1 MQTVH
6 LLLICRSLRQ
16 TSSTKSAYGAGRLST
31 DAFLTPSRRIY
42 MKFTRSA
49 KFALAAA
56 ASAALAVSLLAPAQA
71 ATRSTIVIHDT
82 NSLTSFNSG
91 TPDTNLTINSKVGNL
106 SGIGFLYIDNKKN
119 VIRNTTF
126 GNFKIVKNSA
136 TDFRIAYTVNPGLV
150 WSDGTPINGVD
161 LLMSHVLSSNKYS
174 IEAGLGD
181 PDSDN
186 VPAFNSNGYGG
197 TYNDN
202 IVGLPVLSADKMTV
216 TLQFKQKIANWDLYG
231 PGPSPVHTL
240 VLMAEGKKGLQSVKD
255 NEAARDRFYA
265 AYTTKNTAVLKSM
278 GKVWSEAYNITQ
290 VDANTNDLLFVGNG
304 GFTVTSAVTKSSVTL
319 KVNPKYN
326 SGPKLSGTI
335 DTVVFKFISD
345 GTAAAQALANGELD
359 IYSGQPTADAVAA
372 LKKLTNVNLI
382 GGINACYEHWD
393 TRVNA
398 APGQPD
404 YNGLFK
410 GHGGKGADLRK
421 AFLLA
426 IPRQEINEKLI
437 VPINPNAPMYLGSTF
452 IAPGFDGYERLVA
465 NNGSSFYVG
474 TQDALNAKA
483 LRLVRKYYP
492 TASASNPVKVNVLV
506 PGNNPRRAAEFAL
519 AKANALKAGFDLVG
533 DVQASWSPKIQLST
547 YDAQFF
553 AYCPSAVTQAGSN
566 ANFQLGGGNNRNGIN
581 LPQLDAILNKLQLP
595 LDNRAYISTIIAAE
609 RIIHAEGLTSGVFLH
624 PAVTAVNK
632 DLKGIKP
639 SPLSDDVVWNWWEWS
654 Y

>member
-1 MQTVH
+1 
-6 LLLICRSLRQ
+6 
-16 TSSTKSAYGAGRLST
+16 
-31 DAFLTPSRRIY
+31 

-126 GNFKIVKNSA
+126 GNFKIVKNNA

-150 WSDGTPINGVD
+150 WSDGTPINAVD
-161 LLMSHVLSSNKYS
+161 LLMSHVLSSNKFS
-174 IEAGLGD
+174 IDAGLGN
-181 PDSDN
+181 PDSDD

-197 TYNDN
+197 TYSDN
-202 IVGLPVLSADKMTV
+202 IVGQPVLSADKMTL

-240 VLMAEGKKGLQSVKD
+240 VLMGEGKKGLQSVKD

-278 GKVWSEAYNITQ
+278 AKVWSEAYNITE
-290 VDANTNDLLFVGNG
+290 VNASTNNLLFVGNG
-304 GFTVTSAVTKSSVTL
+304 GFLVDSAVTKSSVTL

-335 DTVVFKFISD
+335 DTVVFKFIAD

-452 IAPGFDGYERLVA
+452 IAPGFDGYERLIA
-465 NNGSSFYVG
+465 NNGSSYYVG
-474 TQDALNAKA
+474 SQDALNAKA

-506 PGNNPRRAAEFAL
+506 PGNNARRAAEFAL
-519 AKANALKAGFDLVG
+519 AKANALKAGLDLVG

-566 ANFQLGGGNNRNGIN
+566 ANFQVGGGNNRNGIN

-595 LDNRAYISTIIAAE
+595 LDNRAFISTIIAAE

>member
-1 MQTVH
+1 
-6 LLLICRSLRQ
+6 
-16 TSSTKSAYGAGRLST
+16 
-31 DAFLTPSRRIY
+31 
-42 MKFTRSA
+42 
-49 KFALAAA
+49 
-56 ASAALAVSLLAPAQA
+56 
-71 ATRSTIVIHDT
+71 
-82 NSLTSFNSG
+82 
-91 TPDTNLTINSKVGNL
+91 
-106 SGIGFLYIDNKKN
+106 
-119 VIRNTTF
+119 
-126 GNFKIVKNSA
+126 
-136 TDFRIAYTVNPGLV
+136 
-150 WSDGTPINGVD
+150 
-161 LLMSHVLSSNKYS
+161 MSHVLSSNKYS

-197 TYNDN
+197 TYSDN
-202 IVGLPVLSADKMTV
+202 VVGQPTLSADKMTL

-240 VLMAEGKKGLQSVKD
+240 VLLSEGKKGLQSVKD
-255 NEAARDRFYA
+255 NEAARDRFFA
-265 AYTTKNTAVLKSM
+265 AYNTKNTAVLKAM
-278 GKVWSEAYNITQ
+278 GKVWSEAYNITE
-290 VDANTNDLLFVGNG
+290 VNASTNPLLFVGNG
-304 GFTVTSAVTKSSVTL
+304 GFSVESAVTKSSVTL
-319 KVNPKYN
+319 KANPKYN

-335 DTVVFKFISD
+335 DTVVFKFIAD

-393 TRVNA
+393 TRVNN

-404 YNGLFK
+404 YNGIFK

-421 AFLLA
+421 AFLLSV
-426 IPRQEINEKLI
+426 PREEINEKLI
-437 VPINPNAPMYLGSTF
+437 KPINPNAPILGSTF
-452 IAPGFDGYERLVA
+452 IAPGFDGYDRLVA

-474 TQDALNAKA
+474 TQEALNAKA
-483 LRLVRKYYP
+483 SRLLKKHYP
-492 TASASNPVKVNVLV
+492 KASASNPVKVNVLV

-519 AKANALKAGFDLVG
+519 AKANALKVGFDLVG
-533 DVQASWSPKIQLST
+533 DVQASWSPKIQLSQ
-547 YDAQFF
+547 YDVQFY

-566 ANFQLGGGNNRNGIN
+566 ANFSLGGGNNRNGIN

-595 LDNRAYISTIIAAE
+595 MDNRTFISTIIQAE

-632 DLKGIKP
+632 NLKGIKP

>member
-1 MQTVH
+1 
-6 LLLICRSLRQ
+6 
-16 TSSTKSAYGAGRLST
+16 
-31 DAFLTPSRRIY
+31 

-56 ASAALAVSLLAPAQA
+56 ASAALAVSLLTPAQA

-91 TPDTNLTINSKVGNL
+91 QPDTNLTINGKVGNL
-106 SGIGFLYIDNKKN
+106 TGIGFYYINDQKN
-119 VIRNTTF
+119 VVRNTTF
-126 GNFKIVKNSA
+126 GNFKITKNNL
-136 TDFRIAYTVNPGLV
+136 TDFRISYTINKGLV

-161 LLMSHVLSSNKYS
+161 LLMSHVLSSNAYS
-174 IEAGLGD
+174 KAAGLGD
-181 PDSDN
+181 PDGDAT
-186 VPAFNSNGYGG
+186 PAFDSNGYGG
-197 TYNDN
+197 TYSDN
-202 IVGLPVLSADKMTV
+202 IVGQPTLSADKMTL

-240 VLMAEGKKGLQSVKD
+240 VLLAEGKKGLQSVTE
-255 NEAARDRFYA
+255 NEAARDRFFA
-265 AYTTKNTAVLKSM
+265 AYNSKNTAVLKSI
-278 GKVWSEAYNITQ
+278 GKVWSEAYDITE
-290 VDANTNDLLFVGNG
+290 VNSSTNPLLWVGNG
-304 GFTVTSAVTKSSVTL
+304 GFTVDSAVSKSSVTL
-319 KVNPKYN
+319 KVNSKYN

-335 DTVVFKFISD
+335 DTVIFKFIAD

-372 LKKLTNVNLI
+372 LKKLSNVNLI

-393 TRVNA
+393 TRVGN

-404 YNGLFK
+404 YNGIFK

-421 AFLLA
+421 AFLLS
-426 IPRQEINEKLI
+426 IPREEINEKLI
-437 VPINPNAPMYLGSTF
+437 KPINPNAPILGSTF
-452 IAPGFDGYERLVA
+452 IAPGFDGYDRLVA
-465 NNGSSFYVG
+465 NNGSGFYVG
-474 TQDALNAKA
+474 SQDALNAKA
-483 LRLVRKYYP
+483 SRLLTKHYP
-492 TASASNPVKVNVLV
+492 KASATNPVKVTVLV
-506 PGNNPRRAAEFAL
+506 PGNNARRAAQFAL
-519 AKANALKAGFDLVG
+519 AKANALKVGFDLVG

-566 ANFQLGGGNNRNGIN
+566 ANFQVGGGNNRNGIN
-581 LPQLDAILNKLQLP
+581 LPKLDAILNKLQLP
-595 LDNRAYISTIIAAE
+595 MDNRTFISTIIQAE
-609 RIIHAEGLTSGVFLH
+609 RIINAEGLTSGVFLH

-632 DLKGIKP
+632 LLKGIKP

>member
-1 MQTVH
+1 
-6 LLLICRSLRQ
+6 
-16 TSSTKSAYGAGRLST
+16 
-31 DAFLTPSRRIY
+31 

-106 SGIGFLYIDNKKN
+106 SGIGFLYINDKKN

-231 PGPSPVHTL
+231 PGPAPVHTL

-278 GKVWSEAYNITQ
+278 GKVWSEAYNITE
-290 VDANTNDLLFVGNG
+290 VNSSTNDLLFVGNG
-304 GFTVTSAVTKSSVTL
+304 GFLVDSAVTKSSVTL

-335 DTVVFKFISD
+335 DTVVFKFIAD

-452 IAPGFDGYERLVA
+452 IAPGFDGYERLIA
-465 NNGSSFYVG
+465 NNGSSYYVG
-474 TQDALNAKA
+474 SQDALNAKA

>member
-1 MQTVH
+1 
-6 LLLICRSLRQ
+6 
-16 TSSTKSAYGAGRLST
+16 
-31 DAFLTPSRRIY
+31 

-126 GNFKIVKNSA
+126 GSFKIVKNSA

-161 LLMSHVLSSNKYS
+161 LLMSHVLSSNKFS
-174 IEAGLGD
+174 IDAGLGD

-197 TYNDN
+197 TYSDN

-216 TLQFKQKIANWDLYG
+216 TLQFKAKIANWDLYG

-240 VLMAEGKKGLQSVKD
+240 ILLAEGKKGLQSVKD

-290 VDANTNDLLFVGNG
+290 VDANTNNLLFVGNG
-304 GFTVTSAVTKSSVTL
+304 GFLVDSAVTKSSVTL

-335 DTVVFKFISD
+335 DTVVFKFIAD

-426 IPRQEINEKLI
+426 IPREEINEKLI
-437 VPINPNAPMYLGSTF
+437 KPINPNAPILGSTF

-465 NNGSSFYVG
+465 NNGSSYYVG
-474 TQDALNAKA
+474 SQDALNAKA
-483 LRLVRKYYP
+483 LRLVRKHYP
-492 TASASNPVKVNVLV
+492 TASANNPVTVNVLV

-519 AKANALKAGFDLVG
+519 AKANALKAGLNLVG

-553 AYCPSAVTQAGSN
+553 AYCPSAVTQAGTNSN
-566 ANFQLGGGNNRNGIN
+566 FIIGGGNNRNGVA

>member
-1 MQTVH
+1 
-6 LLLICRSLRQ
+6 
-16 TSSTKSAYGAGRLST
+16 
-31 DAFLTPSRRIY
+31 

-56 ASAALAVSLLAPAQA
+56 ASAALAVSLLTPAQA

-91 TPDTNLTINSKVGNL
+91 QPDTNLTINGKVGNL
-106 SGIGFLYIDNKKN
+106 TGIGFYYINDQKN
-119 VIRNTTF
+119 VVRNTTF
-126 GNFKIVKNSA
+126 GNFKIVKNSS
-136 TDFRIAYTVNPGLV
+136 TDFRIAYTVNKGLV
-150 WSDGTPINGVD
+150 WSDGTPINGED
-161 LLMSHVLSSNKYS
+161 LLMTHVLSSNTYS
-174 IEAGLGD
+174 KAAGLGD
-181 PDSDN
+181 PDGDAT
-186 VPAFNSNGYGG
+186 PAFDSNGYGG

-202 IVGLPVLSADKMTV
+202 IVGEPTLSADKMTL

-240 VLMAEGKKGLQSVKD
+240 VLLAEGKKGLQSVKE
-255 NEAARDRFYA
+255 NEAARDRFVA
-265 AYTTKNTAVLKSM
+265 AYKSKNTAVLKAM
-278 GKVWSEAYNITQ
+278 GKVWSDAYDITE
-290 VDANTNDLLFVGNG
+290 VNSSTNPLLWVGNG
-304 GFTVTSAVTKSSVTL
+304 GFTVDSAVTKSSVTL

-335 DTVVFKFISD
+335 DTVIFKFIAD

-359 IYSGQPTADAVAA
+359 VYSGQPTADAVAA

-393 TRVNA
+393 TRVGN
-398 APGQPD
+398 APGQPE
-404 YNGLFK
+404 YNGIFK

-421 AFLLA
+421 AFLLSV
-426 IPRQEINEKLI
+426 PREEINEKLI
-437 VPINPNAPMYLGSTF
+437 KPINPNAPILGSTF
-452 IAPGFDGYERLVA
+452 IAPGFEGYDRLVA
-465 NNGSSFYVG
+465 NNGSGFYVG
-474 TQDALNAKA
+474 SQDALNAKA
-483 LRLVRKYYP
+483 SRLLKKHYP
-492 TASASNPVKVNVLV
+492 SASPSNPVKVNVLV

-519 AKANALKAGFDLVG
+519 AKANALKVGFDLVG

-566 ANFQLGGGNNRNGIN
+566 ANFQVGGGNNRNGIN
-581 LPQLDAILNKLQLP
+581 LPQLDTILNKLQLP
-595 LDNRAYISTIIAAE
+595 MDNRTFISTIIQAE
-609 RIIHAEGLTSGVFLH
+609 RIINAEGLTSGVFLH

-632 DLKGIKP
+632 NLKGIKP

>member
-1 MQTVH
+1 MQTVC
-6 LLLICRSLRQ
+6 LLLICCSLGH
-16 TSSTKSAYGAGRLST
+16 TFPTKSAYGAGRLST

-126 GNFKIVKNSA
+126 GNFKIVKNNA

-216 TLQFKQKIANWDLYG
+216 TLQFKAKIANWDLYG
-231 PGPSPVHTL
+231 PGPAPVHTL

-278 GKVWSEAYNITQ
+278 AKVWSEAYNITE
-290 VDANTNDLLFVGNG
+290 VNASTNNLLFVGNG
-304 GFTVTSAVTKSSVTL
+304 GFLVDSAVTKSSVTL

-335 DTVVFKFISD
+335 DTVVFKFIAD

-452 IAPGFDGYERLVA
+452 IAPGFDGYERLIA
-465 NNGSSFYVG
+465 NNGSSYYVG
-474 TQDALNAKA
+474 SQDALNAKA
-483 LRLVRKYYP
+483 LRLVRKHYP

>member
-1 MQTVH
+1 
-6 LLLICRSLRQ
+6 
-16 TSSTKSAYGAGRLST
+16 
-31 DAFLTPSRRIY
+31 

-56 ASAALAVSLLAPAQA
+56 ASAALAVSLLTPAQA

-82 NSLTSFNSG
+82 NSLTSFNSS

-106 SGIGFLYIDNKKN
+106 TGMGFYYINDKKN
-119 VIRNTTF
+119 VVRNTTF
-126 GNFKIVKNSA
+126 GDFKIVKNSA
-136 TDFRIAYTVNPGLV
+136 TDFRIQYTVNKGLV
-150 WSDGTPINGVD
+150 WSDGTPINAVD
-161 LLMSHVLSSNKYS
+161 LLMSHVLSSNKFS

-197 TYNDN
+197 TYSDN
-202 IVGLPVLSADKMTV
+202 IVGQPVLSADKMSL

-255 NEAARDRFYA
+255 NEAARDRFFA
-265 AYTTKNTAVLKSM
+265 AYSTKNTAVLKSI

-290 VDANTNDLLFVGNG
+290 VDANTNPLLWVGNG
-304 GFTVTSAVTKSSVTL
+304 GFTVDSAVTKSSVTL

-393 TRVNA
+393 TRVGN

-404 YNGLFK
+404 YNGIFK

-421 AFLLA
+421 AFLLSV
-426 IPRQEINEKLI
+426 PREEINEKLI
-437 VPINPNAPMYLGSTF
+437 KPINPNAPILGSTF

-465 NNGSSFYVG
+465 NNGSGYYMGS
-474 TQDALNAKA
+474 QAELNAKA
-483 LRLVRKYYP
+483 TRLLKKHYP
-492 TASASNPVKVNVLV
+492 NASPSNPVKVNVLV

-519 AKANALKAGFDLVG
+519 AKANALKVGFDLVG
-533 DVQASWSPKIQLST
+533 DVQASWSPKIQLSQ

-566 ANFQLGGGNNRNGIN
+566 ANFQVGGGNNRNGIN

-595 LDNRAYISTIIAAE
+595 MDNRTFISTIIQAE
-609 RIIHAEGLTSGVFLH
+609 RIINSEGLTSGVFLH

-632 DLKGIKP
+632 NLKGIKP
-639 SPLSDDVVWNWWEWS
+639 SPLSLDVAWNWWEWS

>member
-1 MQTVH
+1 
-6 LLLICRSLRQ
+6 
-16 TSSTKSAYGAGRLST
+16 
-31 DAFLTPSRRIY
+31 

-56 ASAALAVSLLAPAQA
+56 SSASLSDSLLAPAQA

-82 NSLTSFNSG
+82 NSLTSFNSS

-106 SGIGFLYIDNKKN
+106 SGIGFLYINDKKN
-119 VIRNTTF
+119 VVRNTTF
-126 GNFKIVKNSA
+126 GDFKIVKNA
-136 TDFRIAYTVNPGLV
+136 ADDFRIQYNVNKGLV
-150 WSDGTPINGVD
+150 WSDGTPINAVD
-161 LLMSHVLSSNKYS
+161 LLMSHVLSSNTYS
-174 IEAGLGD
+174 KEAGLGD
-181 PDSDN
+181 PDSDT

-197 TYNDN
+197 TYSDN
-202 IVGLPVLSADKMTV
+202 IVGQPTLSADKMSL
-216 TLQFKQKIANWDLYG
+216 TLRFKQRIANWDLYG

-240 VLMAEGKKGLQSVKD
+240 VLLADGAKGLQPVAA
-255 NEAARDRFYA
+255 NEKARDKFFE
-265 AYTTKNTAVLKSM
+265 AYTKKDTAVLKAI
-278 GKVWSEAYNITQ
+278 GKVWSEAYNITE
-290 VDANTNDLLFVGNG
+290 VNASTNNLLFVGNG
-304 GFTVTSAVTKSSVTL
+304 GFLVDSAVTKSSVTL
-319 KVNPKYN
+319 KANPKYN

-335 DTVVFKFISD
+335 DTVIFKFISD

-359 IYSGQPTADAVAA
+359 VYSGQPTADAVAA
-372 LKKLTNVNLI
+372 LKKLSNVNLI

-404 YNGLFK
+404 YNGIFK
-410 GHGGKGADLRK
+410 GHGGKGADLRR

-426 IPRQEINEKLI
+426 IPREEINEKLI
-437 VPINPNAPMYLGSTF
+437 KPINPNAPILGSTF

-465 NNGSSFYVG
+465 NNGSSYYVG
-474 TQDALNAKA
+474 PQDVLNKKA
-483 LRLVRKYYP
+483 LALVKKHFP
-492 TASASNPVKVNVLV
+492 KASASNPVKVNVLV
-506 PGNNPRRAAEFAL
+506 PGNNPRRAAQFAL

-533 DVQASWSPKIQLST
+533 DVQASWSPRIQLSQ

-566 ANFQLGGGNNRNGIN
+566 ANFQLGGGNNRNGVN
-581 LPQLDAILNKLQLP
+581 LPNLDAILNKLQLP
-595 LDNRAYISTIIAAE
+595 MDNRTYISTIIQAE
-609 RIIHAEGLTSGVFLH
+609 RIIHKEGLTSGVFLH

-632 DLKGIKP
+632 NLKGIKP

>member
-1 MQTVH
+1 
-6 LLLICRSLRQ
+6 
-16 TSSTKSAYGAGRLST
+16 
-31 DAFLTPSRRIY
+31 

-56 ASAALAVSLLAPAQA
+56 ASAALAVTLLAPAQA

-106 SGIGFLYIDNKKN
+106 SGIGFLYINDKKN

-126 GNFKIVKNSA
+126 GNFKIVKNNA

-174 IEAGLGD
+174 IEAGLGN
-181 PDSDN
+181 PDSDD

-197 TYNDN
+197 TYSDN
-202 IVGLPVLSADKMTV
+202 IVGQPVLSADKMTL

-240 VLMAEGKKGLQSVKD
+240 VLLAEGKKGLQSVKD

-265 AYTTKNTAVLKSM
+265 AYNTKNTAVLKSI
-278 GKVWSEAYNITQ
+278 GKVWSEAYNITE
-290 VDANTNDLLFVGNG
+290 VNSSTNELLFVGNG
-304 GFTVTSAVTKSSVTL
+304 GFLVDSAVTKSSVTL
-319 KVNPKYN
+319 KKNPKYN

-335 DTVVFKFISD
+335 DTVIFKFIAD

-359 IYSGQPTADAVAA
+359 VYSGQPTADAVAA
-372 LKKLTNVNLI
+372 LKKLSNVNLI

-452 IAPGFDGYERLVA
+452 IAPGFEGYERLIA
-465 NNGSSFYVG
+465 NNGSSYYVG
-474 TQDALNAKA
+474 SQDALNAKA

-581 LPQLDAILNKLQLP
+581 LPQLDTILNKLQLP
-595 LDNRAYISTIIAAE
+595 MDNRTFISTVIAAE

>member
-1 MQTVH
+1 
-6 LLLICRSLRQ
+6 
-16 TSSTKSAYGAGRLST
+16 
-31 DAFLTPSRRIY
+31 

-126 GNFKIVKNSA
+126 GNFKIVKNNA

-174 IEAGLGD
+174 IDAGLGD

-197 TYNDN
+197 TYSDN
-202 IVGLPVLSADKMTV
+202 IVGQPVLSADKMTL

-255 NEAARDRFYA
+255 NEAARDRFFD
-265 AYTTKNTAVLKSM
+265 AYTTKNTAVLKAM

-319 KVNPKYN
+319 KTNPKYN

-359 IYSGQPTADAVAA
+359 VYSGQPTADAVAA

-437 VPINPNAPMYLGSTF
+437 VPINPSAPMSLGSTF

-492 TASASNPVKVNVLV
+492 TASASNPVKVTVLV

-566 ANFQLGGGNNRNGIN
+566 SNFQLGGGNNRNGIN

>member
-1 MQTVH
+1 
-6 LLLICRSLRQ
+6 
-16 TSSTKSAYGAGRLST
+16 
-31 DAFLTPSRRIY
+31 

-49 KFALAAA
+49 KFAFAAA

-91 TPDTNLTINSKVGNL
+91 TPDTNLTINAKVGNL

-126 GNFKIVKNSA
+126 GSFKIVKNGA
-136 TDFRIAYTVNPGLV
+136 TDFRIAYTINPGLV

-161 LLMSHVLSSNKYS
+161 LLMSHVLSSNKFS
-174 IEAGLGD
+174 IDAGLGN
-181 PDSDN
+181 PDSDD

-197 TYNDN
+197 TYSDN
-202 IVGLPVLSADKMTV
+202 IVGQPVLSADKMTV

-240 VLMAEGKKGLQSVKD
+240 VLMGEGKKGLQSVKD

-278 GKVWSEAYNITQ
+278 AKVWSEAYNITE
-290 VDANTNDLLFVGNG
+290 VNASTNNLLFVGNG
-304 GFTVTSAVTKSSVTL
+304 GFLVDSAVTKSSVTL

-335 DTVVFKFISD
+335 DTVVFKFIAD

-452 IAPGFDGYERLVA
+452 IAPGFDGYERLIA
-465 NNGSSFYVG
+465 NNGSSYYVG
-474 TQDALNAKA
+474 SQDALNAKA
-483 LRLVRKYYP
+483 LRLVRKHYP

-506 PGNNPRRAAEFAL
+506 PGNNARRAAEFAL
-519 AKANALKAGFDLVG
+519 AKANALKAGLDLVG

-566 ANFQLGGGNNRNGIN
+566 ANFQVGGGNNRNGIN

-595 LDNRAYISTIIAAE
+595 LDNRAFISTIIAAE

>member
-1 MQTVH
+1 
-6 LLLICRSLRQ
+6 
-16 TSSTKSAYGAGRLST
+16 
-31 DAFLTPSRRIY
+31 

-335 DTVVFKFISD
+335 DTVVFKFIAD

-452 IAPGFDGYERLVA
+452 IAPGFDGYERLIA
-465 NNGSSFYVG
+465 NNGSSYYVG
-474 TQDALNAKA
+474 SQDALNAKA
-483 LRLVRKYYP
+483 LRLVRKHYP

>member
-1 MQTVH
+1 
-6 LLLICRSLRQ
+6 
-16 TSSTKSAYGAGRLST
+16 
-31 DAFLTPSRRIY
+31 

-56 ASAALAVSLLAPAQA
+56 ASAALAVSLLTPAQA

-82 NSLTSFNSG
+82 NSLTSFNSS

-106 SGIGFLYIDNKKN
+106 SGIGFYYINDKKN
-119 VIRNTTF
+119 VVRNTTF
-126 GNFKIVKNSA
+126 GDFKIVKNNA
-136 TDFRIAYTVNPGLV
+136 TDFRIQYTVNKGLV
-150 WSDGTPINGVD
+150 WSDGTPINAVD
-161 LLMSHVLSSNKYS
+161 LLLTHVLSSNTYS
-174 IEAGLGD
+174 KAAGLGD

-202 IVGLPVLSADKMTV
+202 IVGQPVLSADKMSV

-231 PGPSPVHTL
+231 PGPAPVHTL
-240 VLMAEGKKGLQSVKD
+240 VLLAEGKNGLQSVKD
-255 NEAARDRFYA
+255 NEAARDRFLA
-265 AYTTKNTAVLKSM
+265 AYNSKNTAVLKAM
-278 GKVWSEAYNITQ
+278 GKVWSEAYNITE
-290 VDANTNDLLFVGNG
+290 VNDKTNPLLFVGNG
-304 GFTVTSAVTKSSVTL
+304 GFLVDSAVTKSSVTL

-335 DTVVFKFISD
+335 DTVIFKFISD

-359 IYSGQPTADAVAA
+359 VYSGQPTADAVAA
-372 LKKLTNVNLI
+372 LKKLSNVNLI

-393 TRVNA
+393 TRVGN

-404 YNGLFK
+404 YNGIFK
-410 GHGGKGADLRK
+410 GHGGKGADLRR
-421 AFLLA
+421 AFLLSS
-426 IPRQEINEKLI
+426 PREEINEKLI
-437 VPINPNAPMYLGSTF
+437 KPINPNAPILGSTF
-452 IAPGFDGYERLVA
+452 IAPGFEGYERLVA
-465 NNGSSFYVG
+465 NNGSGYYVG
-474 TQDALNAKA
+474 SQDALNAKA
-483 LRLVRKYYP
+483 ARLLKKHYP
-492 TASASNPVKVNVLV
+492 SASPSNPVKVNVLV

-519 AKANALKAGFDLVG
+519 AKANALKVGFDLVG

-566 ANFQLGGGNNRNGIN
+566 ANFQIGGGNNRNGIS
-581 LPQLDAILNKLQLP
+581 LPNLDAILNKLQLP
-595 LDNRAYISTIIAAE
+595 MDNRTFISTIIQAE
-609 RIIHAEGLTSGVFLH
+609 RIIHQEGLTSGVFLH

-632 DLKGIKP
+632 NLKGIKP